1 MITKE
6 RATIAILWVFA
17 SLVFAMLYGP
27 AILVIVFSF
36 FDHHGSLIDPS
47 TFTISHYTGLLSD
60 DAILSALSNTVEV
73 AVVSVIIATVLAVG
87 IAYYMRLDKRRGRG
101 YVEFVIF
108 LPFVLPA
115 IITGISLLTV
125 FRQLGVDRS
134 LFTVAVG
141 HIVIVVGIIY
151 RMVMV
156 RLEALENSQLE
167 ASADLGATHFQTFR
181 LVVVPQL
188 ISAMV
193 TGALLAFT
201 ISFDETLVTFF
212 LVGDEPTLPLR
223 LWAMMRV
230 GFSPEINALVT
241 VVLLGTMLLAAS
253 GALMMRKSIAG
264 KGAL

>member
-1 MITKE
+1 MSLKE
-6 RATIAILWVFA
+6 RIVIGVLWVFA
-17 SLVFAMLYGP
+17 GIVFAMLYGP
-27 AILVIVFSF
+27 AILVAVFSF

-47 TFTISHYTGLLSD
+47 TFSLKHYKGLLSD

-73 AVVSVIIATVLAVG
+73 AVVSVLIAMVFAVG
-87 IAYYMRLDKRRGRG
+87 LAYYMRLDKRKGRS

-125 FRQLGVDRS
+125 FQELGIDRS

-156 RLEALENSQLE
+156 RLEALENSQID

-181 LVVVPQL
+181 LVVAPQL
-188 ISAMV
+188 VSAMV

-212 LVGDEPTLPLR
+212 MIGDEPTLPLR

-241 VVLLGTMLLAAS
+241 VVLVGTMLLAAS
-253 GALMMRKSIAG
+253 GALLMRRSIAS
-264 KGAL
+264 KSAA

>member
-1 MITKE
+1 MKE
-6 RATIAILWVFA
+6 RIVIAALWIFA
-17 SLVFAMLYGP
+17 GLVFGLLYGP
-27 AILVIVFSF
+27 AVLVVVFSF
-36 FDHHGSLIDPS
+36 FDRRGGATDWRSFSFNHYVSLAHDD
-47 TFTISHYTGLLSD
+47 TILG
-60 DAILSALSNTVEV
+60 ALGNTIEV
-73 AVVSVIIATVLAVG
+73 ASASVLIATILAVG
-87 IAYYMRLDKRRGRG
+87 LAYYMRLDQRRGRS

-115 IITGISLLTV
+115 IITGISLLTA
-125 FRQLGVDRS
+125 FRQLGVDRG
-134 LFTVAVG
+134 LVTVAIG
-141 HIVIVVGIIY
+141 HIVIVIGIIY

-156 RLEALENSQLE
+156 RLEALETSQIE
-167 ASADLGATHFQTFR
+167 ASADLGATHLQTFR

-188 ISAMV
+188 GSAMV

-241 VVLLGTMLLAAS
+241 LVLFGTMSLAVL
-253 GALMMRKSIAG
+253 GAFSLRRSVVKQRAV
-264 KGAL
+264 

>member
-1 MITKE
+1 MKE
-6 RATIAILWVFA
+6 RMVITALWIFA
-17 SLVFAMLYGP
+17 AFIFFLLYGP
-27 AILVIVFSF
+27 AALVVVFSF
-36 FDHHGSLIDPS
+36 FDRKGGVIDWKSFSFDHYVSL
-47 TFTISHYTGLLSD
+47 LQD
-60 DAILSALSNTVEV
+60 DAILAALGNTLEI
-73 AVVSVIIATVLAVG
+73 AFASVFLATVLAVG
-87 IAYYMRLDKRRGRG
+87 LAYYMRLGARRGRG

-115 IITGISLLTV
+115 IITGISLLTA
-125 FRQLGVDRS
+125 FRQLGVDRG
-134 LFTVAVG
+134 LMTVGIG

-156 RLEALENSQLE
+156 RLEALENSQIE
-167 ASADLGATHFQTFR
+167 ASADLGATPFQTFR

-188 ISAMV
+188 ASAMV

-241 VVLLGTMLLAAS
+241 LVLLGTMTLAIV
-253 GALMMRKSIAG
+253 GAFSLKKSVA
-264 KGAL
+264 KQRVA

>member
-1 MITKE
+1 MISRE
-6 RATIAILWVFA
+6 RITIGVLWIFA
-17 SLVFAMLYGP
+17 AMVFAMLYGP
-27 AILVIVFSF
+27 AALVMVFSF
-36 FDHHGSLIDPS
+36 FDHRGSLIDPS
-47 TFTISHYTGLLSD
+47 TFSVKHYAGLFSD

-73 AVVSVIIATVLAVG
+73 AVVSVVVATILAVAL
-87 IAYYMRLDKRRGRG
+87 AYYMRLDKRRGRG

-125 FRQLGVDRS
+125 FGQLGVDRS
-134 LFTVAVG
+134 LFTVAIG

-156 RLEALENSQLE
+156 RLEALENSQIE
-167 ASADLGATHFQTFR
+167 ASSDLGASHFQTFR
-181 LVVVPQL
+181 LVVAPQL

-230 GFSPEINALVT
+230 GFPPEINALVT
-241 VVLLGTMLLAAS
+241 VVLIGTMLLAAT
-253 GALMMRKSIAG
+253 GASLMRRSIAG
-264 KGAL
+264 KGAA